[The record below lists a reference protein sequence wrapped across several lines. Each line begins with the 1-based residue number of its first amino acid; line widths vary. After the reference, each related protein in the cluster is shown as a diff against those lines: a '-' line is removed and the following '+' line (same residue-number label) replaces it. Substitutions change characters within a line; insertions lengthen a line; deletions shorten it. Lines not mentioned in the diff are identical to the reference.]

1 MNVITTKANTY
12 DAIVIGSGISGG
24 WAVKELT
31 EKGMQTLVLE
41 AGQTIVP
48 ERDYV
53 EHVPVWD
60 VKFRGMR
67 DRKYEEVYQPVQRHI
82 GDEWNSKFFVN
93 DLENPY
99 TTPQDQPYLFLRGRH
114 VGGRSVMW
122 GRQSYRWSEM
132 DFESNLKDGHG
143 VDWPVRYKD
152 VEPWYD
158 YVEDFIGV
166 SGQAEGLPQLPD
178 GKFLPPMEMNC
189 AEVVVK
195 QAIAEKFPDRRLT
208 IGRTAILT
216 VPHRGRAAC
225 HYCGPCA
232 RGCITRSY
240 FSSLHSTLPAAEA
253 TGKMTL
259 RPFSVVHSLIF
270 NSVTRRITGV
280 RVIDGQ
286 TKAPMEFH
294 AKVVFLCA
302 STLESARILM
312 NSATSEF
319 PTGLANSSGELG
331 HNLMDHIMHGGASGI
346 IAGRQVSQADPD
358 GYTILIATNSM
369 MVAQLTTSNANLD
382 MLRDLKAVA
391 SIAPQAN
398 IVVASPGLEVK
409 SLADVIALAKARHLT
424 YASPGAGSVPQL
436 FFQHFL
442 TTVAKAPMTH
452 VPFQGAAG
460 ALTATMANQT
470 DVAVVTLPP
479 AVSFVNS
486 GKLKGIAVTTKARSA
501 ALPQIPTVVES
512 GYTGISSTV
521 WAAIFVPAKTP
532 DAIRAR
538 LSEAALKVAAM
549 PDVQAKLRALGYE
562 TDAVPGEQFQQDIA
576 KELRVWTNIVAAM
589 KR

>member
-1 MNVITTKANTY
+1 MNVNTAKTNTY
-12 DAIVIGSGISGG
+12 EAIVIGSGISGG
-24 WAVKELT
+24 WAAKELT

-53 EHVPVWD
+53 EHVPAWD

-67 DRKYEEVYQPVQRHI
+67 DRKYEETYQPVQRHI

-99 TTPQDQPYLFLRGRH
+99 TTPPDQPYLFLRGRH

-122 GRQSYRWSEM
+122 GRQSYRWG
-132 DFESNLKDGHG
+132 DINFESNLKDGHG
-143 VDWPVRYKD
+143 IDWPIRYKD
-152 VEPWYD
+152 IEPWYD

-189 AEVVVK
+189 AEIVMK

-216 VPHRGRAAC
+216 VNHRGRLAC

-270 NSVTRRITGV
+270 DSDTRRITGV

-286 TKAPMEFH
+286 TKEPLEFH
-294 AKVVFLCA
+294 AKIVFLCA

-312 NSATSEF
+312 NSATPEF
-319 PTGLANSSGELG
+319 STGLANSSGELG
-331 HNLMDHIMHGGASGI
+331 HNLMDHIMHGGASGTI
-346 IAGRQVSQADPD
+346 PGHEDRVQIGNRPNGIYVPRFRNIHDRHPEFLR
-358 GYTILIATNSM
+358 GY
-369 MVAQLTTSNANLD
+369 
-382 MLRDLKAVA
+382 
-391 SIAPQAN
+391 
-398 IVVASPGLEVK
+398 G
-409 SLADVIALAKARHLT
+409 
-424 YASPGAGSVPQL
+424 
-436 FFQHFL
+436 
-442 TTVAKAPMTH
+442 
-452 VPFQGAAG
+452 FQGGGSRDDWGRGSEMAGFGADFKHQLRTPGPWRFSFGGFGECLPNHENKMELNPDSVDAWGIPTIKISHKWRENELAMVKDMPVTAAEMLEAAG
-460 ALTATMANQT
+460 AK
-470 DVAVVTLPP
+470 DVHTFLDP
-479 AVSFVNS
+479 S
-486 GKLKGIAVTTKARSA
+486 K
-501 ALPQIPTVVES
+501 
-512 GYTGISSTV
+512 
-521 WAAIFVPAKTP
+521 
-532 DAIRAR
+532 
-538 LSEAALKVAAM
+538 
-549 PDVQAKLRALGYE
+549 
-562 TDAVPGEQFQQDIA
+562 PGEGIHEMGSARMGHDPKTSVLNSWNQSHDIKNLFVTDGSFMVSSA
-576 KELRVWTNIVAAM
+576 CQNPSLTYMAM
-589 KR
+589 TARACDYAVKQMQRGDL